1 METLARK
8 INAHHEMIDAIRIRK
23 NTDCT
28 VEQLRSTLGIS
39 RTTADK
45 NYNALLENSIIKK
58 NDRSSILCNNCAYFL
73 GISIG
78 SVNIRVILLGLD
90 FEPVDLQ
97 VLNQYEHLK
106 NLPNIEGFNIDECG
120 SCSYAF
126 HAKPQLKDNAESK
139 SEDCANSKNEEVAEP
154 SAITVFDYI
163 QRTVGD
169 IVNLFLK
176 QAEASLTGNG
186 LPFPLMGIGFGV
198 TGPVDYTN
206 ATWTSSPR
214 IEAVHGITIR
224 DLIRHT
230 NMKLAKQLGIF
241 FSIDNNAKSAIVSEY
256 QYLMEKNHGAFN
268 DDLALLYIGTGVG
281 SAFVIN
287 KRLLRG
293 RQNYSGELGHA
304 FMPNADTKF
313 ETIEQSL
320 SAKDKYKDRIPY
332 ILHLLNCIFG
342 IDRFVLVGHSM
353 FGYIDSSESGSPS
366 ERIHLRNSLLPHI
379 MDRRMQFTVASTKQ
393 YCIADEGRG
402 TPTTAAIGAAI
413 EAYRCL
419 CEYDFENSSANRTNL
434 AFDISW

>member
-8 INAHHEMIDAIRIRK
+8 INAQHEMIDAIRMRK
-23 NTDCT
+23 YTDCT
-28 VEQLRSTLGIS
+28 VEHLRNTLSIS

-45 NYNALLENSIIKK
+45 NYSALLDSNIIQKS
-58 NDRSSILCNNCAYFL
+58 DRSSVLCNDCAYFL

-78 SVNIRVILLGLD
+78 SVNIRAILLGLN
-90 FEPVDLQ
+90 FEPVDLE
-97 VLNQYEHLK
+97 VLNRYEYLK
-106 NLPNIEGFNIDECG
+106 ELPGISGFNVEECG
-120 SCSYAF
+120 SYSYAF
-126 HAKPQLKDNAESK
+126 HAKPKAQKSTEPQSEDSAES
-139 SEDCANSKNEEVAEP
+139 SAVA
-154 SAITVFDYI
+154 VFSHI
-163 QRTVGD
+163 QHTVGD

-176 QAEASLTGNG
+176 QAEASRSGNG
-186 LPFPLMGIGFGV
+186 HSFPLMGIGFGV
-198 TGPVDYTN
+198 TGPVDYAN

-214 IEAVHGITIR
+214 IESAHGITIR

-230 NMKLAKQLGIF
+230 NMELAKRLGIF
-241 FSIDNNAKSAIVSEY
+241 FSFDNNAKAAIVSEY
-256 QYLMEKNHGAFN
+256 QNLMEKNHGAFN

-304 FMPNADTKF
+304 FMPNTGTKLL
-313 ETIEQSL
+313 TIEQL
-320 SAKDKYKDRIPY
+320 LCGECDYREQIPY
-332 ILHLLNCIFG
+332 ILHMLNCVFG

-353 FGYIDSSESGSPS
+353 FEYIDSTDSNNPNK
-366 ERIHLRNSLLPHI
+366 RIHLREDLLPHL
-379 MDRRMQFTVASTKQ
+379 MDRRMQFTVSSTKQ
-393 YCIADEGRG
+393 YCMAEEGRG

-419 CEYDFENSSANRTNL
+419 CRYDFESNSVNRTNL

>member
-8 INAHHEMIDAIRIRK
+8 INAHHEMIDSIRLRK
-23 NTDCT
+23 YTDCT
-28 VEQLRSTLGIS
+28 VEHLRSTLGIS

-45 NYNALLENSIIKK
+45 NYNALLDSNIIQKS
-58 NDRSSILCNNCAYFL
+58 DRSSVLCNDCAYFL

-78 SVNIRVILLGLD
+78 SVNIRVILLGLN
-90 FEPVDLQ
+90 FEPVDLE
-97 VLNQYEHLK
+97 VLNSYKYLK
-106 NLPNIEGFNIDECG
+106 ELPGIEGFNEEECG
-120 SCSYAF
+120 SYSYAF
-126 HAKPQLKDNAESK
+126 HAKPKAKKGTEPQLEDSIESN
-139 SEDCANSKNEEVAEP
+139 SEDVAVP
-154 SAITVFDYI
+154 NDIVVFSHI
-163 QRTVGD
+163 QHTVGN

-176 QAEASLTGNG
+176 QAAASRAENG

-206 ATWTSSPR
+206 AIWTSSPR

-230 NMKLAKQLGIF
+230 NMELAKQLGIF

-256 QYLMEKNHGAFN
+256 QHLMEKNNGAFS

-281 SAFVIN
+281 SAVVIN

-304 FMPNADTKF
+304 FMPTTGTKLL
-313 ETIEQSL
+313 TIEQSL
-320 SAKDKYKDRIPY
+320 CGECDYRERIPY
-332 ILHLLNCIFG
+332 ILHMLNCVFG

-353 FGYIDSSESGSPS
+353 FEYIDTSDPS
-366 ERIHLRNSLLPHI
+366 NPNKRIHLREDLLPHL
-379 MDRRMQFTVASTKQ
+379 MDRRMQFTVSSTKQ
-393 YCIADEGRG
+393 YCMAEEGRG

-419 CEYDFENSSANRTNL
+419 CGYDFENSSTNRTNL